1 MFCVY
6 SLGQFSAHQ
15 LQSWA
20 KEEVYWAPWEYQASS
35 SQLGR
40 RTRDRLR
47 RDGAKWS
54 DRDRDERGA
63 ARRKIILSKIELE
76 PDVGCLVTLH
86 YLDLN

>member
-1 MFCVY
+1 M
-6 SLGQFSAHQ
+6 
-15 LQSWA
+15 
-20 KEEVYWAPWEYQASS
+20 
-35 SQLGR
+35 
-40 RTRDRLR
+40 R

-63 ARRKIILSKIELE
+63 ARRKIIRSKIELE